1 MKDKYNNLEHIP
13 KENSMATDNHSPTYN
28 LFALALLAVAA
39 FVGFQNLGWYFILIL
54 GAFNMISYTFFES
67 TVTANI
73 IKQHGIFFF
82 IVVYIPQQ
90 ILMGSVP
97 SAIVYFIAYF
107 IASLI

>member
-1 MKDKYNNLEHIP
+1 LENLI
-13 KENSMATDNHSPTYN
+13 ATDNHSPTYN

>member
-1 MKDKYNNLEHIP
+1 MENLI
-13 KENSMATDNHSPTYN
+13 ATDNHSPTYN